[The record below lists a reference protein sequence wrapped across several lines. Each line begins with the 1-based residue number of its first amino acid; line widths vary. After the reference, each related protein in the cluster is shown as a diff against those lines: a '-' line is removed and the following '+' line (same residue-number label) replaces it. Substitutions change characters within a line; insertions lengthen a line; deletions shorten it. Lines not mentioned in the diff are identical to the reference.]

1 MKKIYS
7 SLAATS
13 AMTAF
18 SYIFSLLAGKNLRE
32 PHILAQLIARLMP
45 WQNKKKNILT
55 GWFLHYAVGL
65 LFTEM
70 YILFWRNSA
79 SRNEKKTGLIFGG
92 LAGLSA
98 ILIWKFTLSAH
109 PFSPAINFGLFSLNL
124 FLAHIIFGLVTSLTI
139 P

>member
-7 SLAATS
+7 SLTATS
-13 AMTAF
+13 ALTAF
-18 SYIFSLLAGKNLRE
+18 SYLFSLLAGKNLRE
-32 PHILAQLIARLMP
+32 PYILAQLIARLMP
-45 WQNKKKNILT
+45 WHSKKKNILT

-70 YILFWRNSA
+70 YIRFWKNSA

-109 PFSPAINFGLFSLNL
+109 PFSPAVNFGLFSLNL
-124 FLAHIIFGLVTSLTI
+124 FLAHVIFGLVTSVTF